1 MVEQKTSH
9 LSESTVDSPPPVGVS
24 MALAVHST
32 YVPKLFGAYS
42 ARGARPRGP
51 AHLPYVVVIP
61 ACSWSFSETCSEK
74 SVREHAHVQRGC
86 GVGGNPVATGAAR
99 GLVGGRADRGPG
111 AGTWTRGSRVF
122 SVFSSRTSRLL
133 ARGAALAPAR
143 SSDGGRDATS
153 NNSMSYYDVCYVCSY
168 ERDYARWR
176 VSPTERSFTVQT

>member
-133 ARGAALAPAR
+133 ARGAALGSRAGALVR
-143 SSDGGRDATS
+143 RRTRRDIKQF
-153 NNSMSYYDVCYVCSY
+153 NVVL
-168 ERDYARWR
+168 
-176 VSPTERSFTVQT
+176 